1 MLNLWCSLLCPAG
14 CQSPF
19 PQLHNPL
26 VAGKA
31 IACSVAQQQVCEYVC
46 VGGGGGKEGGRR
58 GEGTCDH
65 MTLTAVGCVT

>member
-1 MLNLWCSLLCPAG
+1 MAG

-19 PQLHNPL
+19 LQLHNPL

-31 IACSVAQQQVCEYVC
+31 IACSVAQQQVCEYV
-46 VGGGGGKEGGRR
+46 GGGGGGEEWGGGR
-58 GEGTCDH
+58 EGTCDH

>member
-31 IACSVAQQQVCEYVC
+31 IACSVAQQQVCEC
-46 VGGGGGKEGGRR
+46 VWGGGGGGGEGGRGGR
-58 GEGTCDH
+58 KEGRERVNKDSEE
-65 MTLTAVGCVT
+65 L